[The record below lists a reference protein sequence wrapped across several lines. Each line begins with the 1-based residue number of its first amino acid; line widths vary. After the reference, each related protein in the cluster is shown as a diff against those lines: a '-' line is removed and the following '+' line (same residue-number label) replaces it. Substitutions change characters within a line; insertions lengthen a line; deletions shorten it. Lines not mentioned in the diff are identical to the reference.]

1 VFNRAQLRDHVGL
14 RFLRVLPL
22 TARESSRPVNRSVLP
37 DWRLP
42 LRAWQHE
49 AFDAWNATRP
59 LDALV
64 VATPGAGKTR
74 FATRLAHAVLADR
87 SIGRVIVVVPR
98 EHLKAQVARAMA
110 GALVQLDHRFRNV
123 DRALARDLHGAVVTY
138 QQVAAAPQIFAA
150 LARVPTL
157 VVLDE
162 IHHAGDQASWGQALR
177 DAFGRATH
185 RVALSGTPFRSDG
198 AAIPFVEYAAGE
210 CVASTSYDYARALGD
225 GVCRALVFPMHGGE
239 AEWVSRDGE
248 IMRATFDEA
257 IDKKYQ
263 SERLRTALTQISW
276 LGDVIDKAHAKLTE
290 LRALGHRDAG
300 GLIAAMNQ
308 DHARFVAGL
317 IEARTG
323 VKPALVVSDLEDASG
338 RISAFAAS
346 RDPWIVA
353 VHMISEGVDIPRL
366 RVGVFA
372 SNVVSE
378 LYFRQFCG
386 RFVRTGAD
394 PEREREAFVYLPDDQ
409 RLRAIAS
416 RITGDVRKALRVPK
430 EYDDVAS
437 VLAAAN
443 RDAPAAEEGLY
454 ASIAATA
461 TEGRTLDFGPLFN
474 PAKYLAE
481 PGSHATSLG
490 WHARSAKG
498 EGMRCD
504 DRAGAAPAAHAGAR
518 RRDEIVSAEPQLT
531 HAERREGLRRDL
543 RALVARAS
551 TQFAV
556 DHKLVHATLNQR
568 FGGPVATAT
577 LGGLEARRDLI
588 TRWLERRSYD
598 GMR

>member
-1 VFNRAQLRDHVGL
+1 MYRTA
-14 RFLRVLPL
+14 LP
-22 TARESSRPVNRSVLP
+22 E
-37 DWRLP
+37 WRLP

-74 FATRLAHAVLADR
+74 FATRIAHAVLADR
-87 SIGRVIVVVPR
+87 SVSRIVVVVPR

-110 GALVQLDHRFRNV
+110 GALVQLDHRFRNL
-123 DRALARDLHGAVVTY
+123 DRSLASDLDGAVVTY
-138 QQVAAAPQIFAA
+138 QQVAASPQIFAA
-150 LARVPTL
+150 LTRTPTL
-157 VVLDE
+157 VILDE
-162 IHHAGDQASWGQALR
+162 IHHAGDQATWGQALR
-177 DAFGRATH
+177 DAFGNARH

-198 AAIPFVEYAAGE
+198 AAIPFIEYAAGE

-225 GVCRALVFPMHGGE
+225 GVCRALVFPLHGGE

-248 IMRATFDEA
+248 IMRATFDEK

-263 SERLRTALTQISW
+263 SERLRTALTQASW
-276 LGDVIDKAHAKLTE
+276 LGDVIDKANLKLLE
-290 LRALGHRDAG
+290 VREAGHRDAG

-308 DHARFVAGL
+308 DHARFVAEL
-317 IEARTG
+317 VEARTG
-323 VKPALVVSDLEDASG
+323 TKPALVVSDLDDASG
-338 RISAFAAS
+338 RITSFANS
-346 RDPWIVA
+346 REPWIVA

-394 PEREREAFVYLPDDQ
+394 PEREREAFVYLPDDG

-416 RITGDVRKALRVPK
+416 RIADDVRKALRAPS
-430 EYDDVAS
+430 EYDEIAAA
-437 VLAAAN
+437 LAAAN
-443 RDAPAAEEGLY
+443 REATAPDEGLY

-461 TEGRTLDFGPLFN
+461 RESHTLDFGPLFN
-474 PAKYLAE
+474 PAKFL
-481 PGSHATSLG
+481 
-490 WHARSAKG
+490 
-498 EGMRCD
+498 
-504 DRAGAAPAAHAGAR
+504 AAPSQSEIRAAAAAAR
-518 RRDEIVSAEPQLT
+518 DVARERETPAKAEAPELT
-531 HAERREGLRRDL
+531 HAERRESLRRDL
-543 RALVARAS
+543 RALVTRAS

-556 DHKLVHATLNQR
+556 DHKLIHATLNQR

-577 LGGLEARRDLI
+577 LARLDARRKLI
-588 TRWLERRSYD
+588 TTWLERRVYD